1 MTMTATYSP
10 EDNKLRLYSLHR
22 LDSETYQRVKAAGF
36 KWAPKQELFVAP
48 AWTPRRE
55 DLLLELCGEI
65 GDEDYSPEERAADRA
80 ERFTNYR
87 DKRRSE
93 AGDHADRF
101 ESGPSV
107 FGHQN
112 ARRAERQAERH
123 DRQRTNAVSQWSKAE
138 YWQTRTAGVIRHA
151 LHKSSASVRRGRIL
165 TLEAELRKVI
175 AEYTPAHNPPQVALT
190 TGWNDDEPSPH
201 VWCGPK
207 GRGGRWVKVA
217 DLEAIKAGNA
227 RWVNHYEMRLT
238 YEKAMLAE
246 EGGTAAEVEIEVGG
260 WFGNR
265 QVVKV
270 NKSNTTGRVVS
281 IGIMVKT
288 HGRDQ
293 WGNESAGE
301 PAERMQILNIERF
314 AADAYRSPTD
324 EEREAF
330 KAETAKRK
338 AEAKATTPKAP
349 PLINPTDAD
358 AEKLQLLWNN
368 KAAAEYA
375 ELLKEGRA
383 YSNYKPTEIRRMT
396 QAEYSAR
403 SKGNYGNC
411 ETIDVCDTGHRP
423 RRWNGG
429 YAVSPTSPIACKVRK
444 AYGGGGFTRQADA
457 VIILTDKPQKPLPL
471 DWEKLFDA
479 ASQLAEAS

>member
-1 MTMTATYSP
+1 
-10 EDNKLRLYSLHR
+10 
-22 LDSETYQRVKAAGF
+22 
-36 KWAPKQELFVAP
+36 
-48 AWTPRRE
+48 
-55 DLLLELCGEI
+55 
-65 GDEDYSPEERAADRA
+65 
-80 ERFTNYR
+80 
-87 DKRRSE
+87 
-93 AGDHADRF
+93 
-101 ESGPSV
+101 
-107 FGHQN
+107 
-112 ARRAERQAERH
+112 
-123 DRQRTNAVSQWSKAE
+123 
-138 YWQTRTAGVIRHA
+138 
-151 LHKSSASVRRGRIL
+151 
-165 TLEAELRKVI
+165 
-175 AEYTPAHNPPQVALT
+175 
-190 TGWNDDEPSPH
+190 
-201 VWCGPK
+201 
-207 GRGGRWVKVA
+207 
-217 DLEAIKAGNA
+217 
-227 RWVNHYEMRLT
+227 MRLT